1 MGRPI
6 KQKWL
11 NPQPLNYGQGA
22 GAGLVLGSSV
32 GGQQIAADVSGNI
45 TLNSL
50 TKGLG
55 YYTGNVYAQ
64 IAGPN
69 MDDGTQATIDT
80 VHLWANGAVKAFHL
94 SNAGAGYTTT
104 NPAITVY
111 APGLN
116 GNTTPAT
123 ATATL
128 ANHGKTAAIRGN
140 AWFTGTTTGDYFAD
154 FIKQRGSHTFVMAN
168 VAGLNQVKQT
178 LRLESTN
185 NTGSSSSYA
194 GLGPTA
200 AGNVTI
206 GAEFADGST
215 FQVKKITDRKVWSND
230 GHIYKW
236 SLTTSAN
243 VSASNITVKVDSI

>member
-22 GAGLVLGSSV
+22 GAGVVNHSV
-32 GGQQIAADVSGNI
+32 GGNQIAADGAGNI
-45 TLNSL
+45 VLHSL

-55 YYTGNVYAQ
+55 YYAANVRAT
-64 IAGPN
+64 IAAPD
-69 MDDGTQATIDT
+69 MDNGTQAT
-80 VHLWANGAVKAFHL
+80 VSSVYLWANGAVHSVAL
-94 SNAGAGYTTT
+94 GNAGSGYTTT
-104 NPAITVY
+104 YPAITFFE
-111 APGLN
+111 
-116 GNTTPAT
+116 GNSSTAS

-128 ANHGKTAAIRGN
+128 TGHGITAAIRGN
-140 AWFTGTTTGDYFAD
+140 AWFTGTTTGDYYAD
-154 FIKQRGSHTFVMAN
+154 FLKQRGSHTYVMAN
-168 VAGLNQVKQT
+168 AAGPNQVSQT

-185 NTGSSSSYA
+185 NTGTGGDFST
-194 GLGPTA
+194 LGPTA

-206 GAEFADGST
+206 GAQFADGST

-243 VSASNITVKVDSI
+243 VSASNITVQVDSV